1 MRLEN
6 RDALNVF
13 ILVVFAISQP
23 LFSLLGNNPLFFGVR
38 HSDYQEVVYFTFLL
52 GVFVPGLAALICFL
66 AYKLQR
72 HFGRIVSAAL
82 IGLCVIL
89 IFSPLFNQWSGI
101 SGKTAILLNLCLA
114 LVTTVLYFAL
124 PVLSTFTTF
133 LAPAARGLS

>member
-38 HSDYQEVVYFTFLL
+38 HSDYQEVVYFTFLP
-52 GVFVPGLAALICFL
+52 GVFVSGLAALICFL

-72 HFGRIVSAAL
+72 HFGRIVSAPL
-82 IGLCVIL
+82 IDLCAIL
-89 IFSPLFNQWSGI
+89 IFAPLLNQWGGI
-101 SGKTAILLNLCLA
+101 SGN
-114 LVTTVLYFAL
+114 
-124 PVLSTFTTF
+124 PRF
-133 LAPAARGLS
+133 LWGDGAP